1 MDLPFLAAR
10 TWADLC
16 FHFRLSLAFQVL
28 VQLATLALLGPL
40 MAWAA
45 RRLVRLSGEPLVT
58 NFDLAAFAL
67 SPTGAGLLLAT
78 ALLTVGAL
86 LAEFAGQSWIAGHA
100 ISRQQ
105 LTLASTL
112 ALVLGR
118 WPALMLLGAY
128 ILGRLLLLALP
139 FLLGAFL
146 AWYALLRAH
155 DINYYLALRPA
166 QWWGALTLMM
176 LLGAAYAAV
185 AIGKLARWIFS
196 VPILVFENVA
206 PLQALEESAR
216 RSHERLAWIVIALGS
231 WGLLV
236 LTAGILIAI
245 IARPVETAAM
255 RWAGVDLSRVL
266 VLTVLFAVVA
276 LAGTFLQSGVLI
288 AGHQFLVTRMY
299 VEQPDAPPWR
309 PPVSEEIDRKRFRVG
324 WGAGLLVATLVGS
337 GAAWFILSRPV
348 PEPGVEITAHRG
360 NSSVAPENTLAAFR
374 AAMDAHATYAE
385 LDVQRTRDGEVIVLH
400 DRDLMRM
407 AGDSRRI
414 GDLTMADL
422 AGIDV
427 GLKYGAAFR
436 GERVPSL
443 AAVIDLVR
451 GAVKLNVELKYNAPD
466 PLLVS
471 AVVEVLRQKDFLDQ
485 AVITSLNAAALR
497 EIKAIEPRLK
507 TGQIVAAAVGD
518 VSRADANFLCLNSAR
533 TSSAVVRRAHAAGK
547 EVHVWTV
554 NRAEVVLRMIE
565 RGVDNIVTDH
575 PALAMQIVRKR
586 RELAPAER
594 LALRLRV
601 LFTSRPPEL
610 VDPGAVTPL

>member
-1 MDLPFLAAR
+1 MDLPSLAAR
-10 TWADLC
+10 TWVDLC
-16 FHFRLSLAFQVL
+16 FHVRLSLAFQML

-67 SPTGAGLLLAT
+67 SPAGAVLLLAT
-78 ALLTVGAL
+78 ALLTVAAL
-86 LAEFAGQSWIAGHA
+86 LVEFAGQSWIAGHA
-100 ISRQQ
+100 IARQQ
-105 LTLASTL
+105 LTLTSTI
-112 ALVLGR
+112 ALVLR
-118 WPALMLLGAY
+118 RSPALMLLGAY
-128 ILGRLLLLALP
+128 ILVRLLLLALP

-155 DINYYLALRPA
+155 DINYYLAFRPA
-166 QWWGALTLMM
+166 KWWGALILMI

-185 AIGKLARWIFS
+185 AIRQLALWIFS
-196 VPILVFENVA
+196 VPILVFENLA

-216 RSHERLAWIVIALGS
+216 RSHEWLAWIVIALGS

-236 LTAGILIAI
+236 LTAGILVAI
-245 IARPVETAAM
+245 IARPVEAAAM

-266 VLTVLFAVVA
+266 LLTVLFAGVA

-288 AGHQFLVTRMY
+288 AGHQSLVTRMY

-309 PPVSEEIDRKRFRVG
+309 PPVSVESDRKRFRVG
-324 WGAGLLVATLVGS
+324 WAAGLLAATLVGA

-348 PEPGVEITAHRG
+348 PEPRVEITAHRG

-374 AAMDAHATYAE
+374 AAMDAHATHAE

-407 AGDSRRI
+407 AGDPRRI
-414 GDLTMADL
+414 VDLTMADL

-451 GAVKLNVELKYNAPD
+451 GAIKLNVELKYNAPD
-466 PLLVS
+466 PLLAS

-533 TSSAVVRRAHAAGK
+533 PSSAMVRRAHAAGK

-554 NRAEVVLRMIE
+554 NSAEVVLRMIE
-565 RGVDNIVTDH
+565 RGVDNIVTDD
-575 PALAMQIVRKR
+575 PALAMQIVQKR

-601 LFTSRPPEL
+601 LFSSPPREL

>member
-1 MDLPFLAAR
+1 MDLLFLAAR

-16 FHFRLSLAFQVL
+16 FHVRLSLAFQAL

-45 RRLVRLSGEPLVT
+45 HRLVRLSGEPLVT
-58 NFDLAAFAL
+58 NFDLATFAL
-67 SPTGAGLLLAT
+67 SPAGAVLMLAT
-78 ALLTVGAL
+78 ASLTVAAF

-100 ISRQQ
+100 IVRQE
-105 LTLASTL
+105 LTLASTV
-112 ALVLGR
+112 ALVLR
-118 WPALMLLGAY
+118 QWSALMLLGAW

-155 DINYYLALRPA
+155 DLNYYLALRPA
-166 QWWGALTLMM
+166 RWWGALTLM
-176 LLGAAYAAV
+176 LVLGVAYAAA
-185 AIGKLARWIFS
+185 AIRQLAIWIFS

-236 LTAGILIAI
+236 LTAGILVAI
-245 IARPVETAAM
+245 IARPVEAAAM
-255 RWAGVDLSRVL
+255 RWAGVNLSRVL
-266 VLTVLFAVVA
+266 LLTGFFAVVG
-276 LAGTFLQSGVLI
+276 LAGTFLESGVLI
-288 AGHQFLVTRMY
+288 VGHQSLVTRMY

-309 PPVSEEIDRKRFRVG
+309 PPVSVEIDRKRFRVG
-324 WGAGLLVATLVGS
+324 SAAALLLATLVGS

-348 PEPGVEITAHRG
+348 PEAGVEITAHRG

-374 AAMDAHATYAE
+374 AAMDAHATWAE
-385 LDVQRTRDGEVIVLH
+385 LDVQRTRDGKVIVLH

-407 AGDSRRI
+407 AGDPRRI
-414 GDLTMADL
+414 GDLTISDL

-427 GLKYGAAFR
+427 GLRYGAAFR
-436 GERVPSL
+436 GERAPSL

-451 GAVKLNVELKYNAPD
+451 GALKLNVELKYNAPD
-466 PLLVS
+466 PLLAS

-485 AVITSLNAAALR
+485 AVITSLNVAGLR

-565 RGVDNIVTDH
+565 RGVDNIITDD
-575 PALAMQIVRKR
+575 PALAMQMVQKR

-601 LFTSRPPEL
+601 LFSSTPPEL

>member
-1 MDLPFLAAR
+1 MDLPSLAAR
-10 TWADLC
+10 TWVDLC
-16 FHFRLSLAFQVL
+16 FHIRLSLAFQIL

-40 MAWAA
+40 VAWAA

-58 NFDLAAFAL
+58 NSDLAAFAR
-67 SPTGAGLLLAT
+67 SPEGAVLLLAT
-78 ALLTVGAL
+78 ALLTVAAL

-100 ISRQQ
+100 IARQQ
-105 LTLASTL
+105 LTLASTI
-112 ALVLGR
+112 AVVLRR
-118 WPALMLLGAY
+118 WPDLILLGAC

-139 FLLGAFL
+139 FVLGAFL
-146 AWYALLRAH
+146 AWYALLRSH

-166 QWWGALTLMM
+166 KWWGALTLMM
-176 LLGAAYAAV
+176 LLGVAYAAV
-185 AIGKLARWIFS
+185 AIRQLARWIFS

-206 PLQALEESAR
+206 PLRALEESAR
-216 RSHERLAWIVIALGS
+216 RSHEWLASIVIALGS
-231 WGLLV
+231 WWLLV
-236 LTAGILIAI
+236 LTVGILVAI
-245 IARPVETAAM
+245 VARPVEAAAM

-266 VLTVLFAVVA
+266 VLTVLFAGLA
-276 LAGTFLQSGVLI
+276 LTWTVLESGVLI
-288 AGHQFLVTRMY
+288 AGHQSLVTRIY

-309 PPVSEEIDRKRFRVG
+309 PPVSAEIDRQRFRVA
-324 WGAGLLVATLVGS
+324 WAAGLLVATLMGA

-360 NSSVAPENTLAAFR
+360 NPSVAPENTLAAFR
-374 AAMDAHATYAE
+374 AAVDAHAIYAE
-385 LDVQRTRDGEVIVLH
+385 LDVQRTRDGEVVVLH

-407 AGDSRRI
+407 AGDPRRI
-414 GDLTMADL
+414 VDLTMADL

-451 GAVKLNVELKYNAPD
+451 GAIKLNVELKYNAPD
-466 PLLVS
+466 PLLAS

-497 EIKAIEPRLK
+497 EIKAIEPRLR

-565 RGVDNIVTDH
+565 RGVDNIITDD
-575 PALAMQIVRKR
+575 PALAMQIVQKR

-601 LFTSRPPEL
+601 LFTSPPPEL
-610 VDPGAVTPL
+610 VDPSAVTPI